1 MDYDRVLVMA
11 EGEIIEYVHP
21 LSVLF
26 IMGLFTEANFGRNDS
41 PANLI
46 KKQGVFW
53 SMLQNTGEYDELVQM
68 VRE

>member
-1 MDYDRVLVMA
+1 
-11 EGEIIEYVHP
+11 
-21 LSVLF
+21 
-26 IMGLFTEANFGRNDS
+26 MGLFTEANFGRNDS